1 MRRTQG
7 NSRIECLRSPE
18 VLLQM
23 AERGSGGSLCEGMDI
38 EAAAP
43 TSTDLHINTQD
54 EADDHN
60 KTGLQSALETIHKG
74 LRSITPALRS
84 PFR

>member
-1 MRRTQG
+1 
-7 NSRIECLRSPE
+7 
-18 VLLQM
+18 M